1 MNSGGPPANGG
12 LGGQDGAT
20 NGTHGISTEAAVAA
34 LEQHDTLFHR
44 QVMHLRQQQV
54 KLGMSVTMF
63 VFFLSFKF
71 SPSYVFLRD
80 CYFLSTLFRHG
91 SNHI

>member
-1 MNSGGPPANGG
+1 MNSGGE
-12 LGGQDGAT
+12 DGPGRAQEGTT
-20 NGTHGISTEAAVAA
+20 NGSNGNISTESAVAA

-80 CYFLSTLFRHG
+80 CYFLSKLFRHG

>member
-63 VFFLSFKF
+63 VFFLSHN
-71 SPSYVFLRD
+71 SPQQTQ
-80 CYFLSTLFRHG
+80 STRLNKGKRRKTWATR
-91 SNHI
+91 